1 MGRYRDMFDLTGRV
15 ALVAGAASGL
25 GRASVLALAN
35 FGAFV
40 VAADR
45 DAAVVEALVGE
56 LEAGG
61 TQGQAVGLD
70 IRDRDQVRRTI
81 AGIVECH
88 GRLHV
93 AVTMPSVSIRNERN
107 PRRSSAPSRPR
118 RPCTG
123 TSPAAP

>member
-25 GRASVLALAN
+25 GRASALALAD
-35 FGAFV
+35 FGAVV

-45 DAAVVEALVGE
+45 DTAAVEALVGE

-61 TQGQAVGLD
+61 TQGQGVGLD

-81 AGIVECH
+81 ASIVERH
-88 GRLHV
+88 GRLHL
-93 AVTMPSVSIRNERN
+93 AVTTPSVNIRNERN
-107 PRRSSAPSRPR
+107 PRRSSAPSRAR